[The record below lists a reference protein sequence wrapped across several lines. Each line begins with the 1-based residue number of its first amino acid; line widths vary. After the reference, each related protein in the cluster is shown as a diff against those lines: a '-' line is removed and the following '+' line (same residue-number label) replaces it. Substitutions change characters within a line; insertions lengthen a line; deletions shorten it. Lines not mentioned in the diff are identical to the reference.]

1 MFVLCSFDLK
11 FFVTY
16 EYPGK
21 KSKQNYKVITD
32 RTFEIRGS
40 NLVRKCL
47 AKQTEINN
55 TLIKNNLKTE
65 KK

>member
-21 KSKQNYKVITD
+21 KSKQNYKVITV
-32 RTFEIRGS
+32 RTFEIPRFKPS
-40 NLVRKCL
+40 SEMPC
-47 AKQTEINN
+47 
-55 TLIKNNLKTE
+55 
-65 KK
+65 

>member
-1 MFVLCSFDLK
+1 MFVLCSFDLN

-21 KSKQNYKVITD
+21 NRNKIIKLLLSEHLKY
-32 RTFEIRGS
+32 RGS